1 MRRIIKTL
9 GVVGVLT
16 ALQGGLVACQSG
28 ARQDDPF
35 ASGMN
40 RPPTPRTLHMMAK
53 LLNDNGR
60 IGQAEYVLLKIID
73 DSPNYLPAYIE
84 LADIQIRQQRYSD
97 AAEVLARAHALSP
110 RDPVIANNLGVLRL
124 RENRFEGAI
133 QAFRAAVMAD
143 PDEARYRA
151 NLALGLALSG
161 EYEQAYEMYATV
173 LPPAAAFWNLGVIS
187 EARQDEQHA
196 RAYFT
201 KSHEIKT
208 NRKNADTSYASV
220 PVN

>member
-1 MRRIIKTL
+1 MRRFIKSL

-16 ALQGGLVACQSG
+16 ALQGGLTGCQSG
-28 ARQDDPF
+28 AQQSDAF
-35 ASGMN
+35 ATGVN
-40 RPPTPRTLHMMAK
+40 RPPTPRTLHMMSK
-53 LLNDNGR
+53 LLNENGR
-60 IGQAEYVLLKIID
+60 AGQAEYVLLKIID
-73 DSPNYLPAYIE
+73 ESPNYLPAYIE

-97 AAEVLARAHALSP
+97 AAEVLSRAHALSP

-124 RENRFEGAI
+124 RENRFDGAI
-133 QAFRAAVMAD
+133 HAFRAAVLAD

-161 EYEQAYEMYATV
+161 DYEQAYEMYATV

-196 RAYFT
+196 KAYFT
-201 KSHEIKT
+201 KSHELKT
-208 NRKNADTSYASV
+208 NRKDADSSYASV